1 MKINRRV
8 VSRDSHAAPDAGW
21 LTGTTREGRGA
32 TDSESHELE
41 PARWRRRGA
50 GWTRRNA
57 GRTDKSHGQHL
68 HKFQRGISKDWP
80 FRSFKRTP

>member
-1 MKINRRV
+1 MPHRV
-8 VSRDSHAAPDAGW
+8 QGGSLEQHGRD
-21 LTGTTREGRGA
+21 GA

-41 PARWRRRGA
+41 PARRRRRGA

-68 HKFQRGISKDWP
+68 HKFQRGISEDWP